1 MEWLPY
7 GAARVESL
15 SAGMSKLGPVAMEQL
30 RAVYKQ
36 LGGEEENGVSV
47 AHVWDLWR
55 SMDLAVD
62 QPSEQQR
69 LQIAMAAARVE
80 ASEAATVSFEQLCQL
95 MHPTTLQPELRAC
108 ASPCTRGEMPHS
120 ASAVTPPPS
129 RCICSTPM
137 VVRFYPDA
145 SAKP

>member
-1 MEWLPY
+1 M
-7 GAARVESL
+7 
-15 SAGMSKLGPVAMEQL
+15 
-30 RAVYKQ
+30 
-36 LGGEEENGVSV
+36 SV

-95 MHPTTLQPELRAC
+95 MHPTTLQPEVICPHLPLSKHCRGGLRV
-108 ASPCTRGEMPHS
+108 GEGCVS
-120 ASAVTPPPS
+120 EW
-129 RCICSTPM
+129 R
-137 VVRFYPDA
+137 VVSGMAER
-145 SAKP
+145 S